1 MRRFTRR
8 QTIGLGVGA
17 VAAMSSLGR
26 ATRAAVPVADV
37 AAPEFAIE
45 SGAEL
50 RVLRPAKFVPADE
63 TLFNENTQ
71 KFVDATGVPVKVD
84 YQAWEDLRPQT
95 AVTANTGAGPDVVLG
110 WTDDPHLYG
119 DKLVEITDIADY
131 LGAKYGG
138 WYPVAELYG
147 KRFGTENWVAIPFGG
162 SGGPA
167 LYRKSWINEAG
178 FDEFPKDTDGFL
190 KLCQAM
196 QKSGHPAG
204 FALGHAVGD
213 ANSFCHWLV
222 WSHGGF
228 MIDEDQKVA
237 INSKET
243 IEALKYGRALYETF
257 IPGTLSWNDVSNNK
271 AMLAGEIG
279 VSQNGVS
286 LYNAFRNSEDANV
299 KAQAEDVYMAR
310 MPTGPVGFGTETALV
325 VNAMIF
331 NHTAYPNAAKA
342 YLTYMMEADQYDAW
356 LTASSG
362 YWAQPLKAYAES
374 EVWTMDP
381 KVTLYRDTM
390 KDSLWLAYKG
400 PISEA
405 SAAVVADYVM
415 VDMVSS
421 ACSGS
426 ASAEDAAAEAE
437 RRAQRYYKS

>member
-1 MRRFTRR
+1 MRKFTRR
-8 QTIGLGVGA
+8 QSIGLGVGA
-17 VAAMSSLGR
+17 VAALSPLGR
-26 ATRAAVPVADV
+26 RARAAVPMADV
-37 AAPEFAIE
+37 AAPEFPIE
-45 SGAEL
+45 SGASL

-71 KFVDATGVPVKVD
+71 KFVDATGVQVRVD

-119 DKLVEITDIADY
+119 DKLVEITDIAEY

-147 KRFGTENWVAIPFGG
+147 KRFGTDSWVAIPFGG

-167 LYRKSWINEAG
+167 LYRKSWMNEAG
-178 FDEFPKDTDGFL
+178 FDAFPTDTDGFL

-196 QKSGHPAG
+196 QKIGHPAG

-222 WSHGGF
+222 WSHGGY

-243 IEALKYGRALYETF
+243 VEALKYGRALYETF

-279 VSQNGVS
+279 LSQNGVS
-286 LYNAFRNSEDANV
+286 LYNAFLNSEDPNI

-310 MPTGPVGFGTETALV
+310 MPVGPVGFGTETALV

-331 NHTAYPNAAKA
+331 GHTAYPNAAKA
-342 YLTYMMEADQYDAW
+342 YLTYMMEADQYDPW
-356 LTASSG
+356 LTGSSG

-374 EVWTMDP
+374 EVWSRDP

-415 VDMVSS
+415 VDMVSA

-426 ASAEDAAAEAE
+426 VSAEDAAAEAE
-437 RRAQRYYKS
+437 RRALRYYKS

>member
-1 MRRFTRR
+1 MRKFTRR
-8 QTIGLGVGA
+8 DTLGLGVGA
-17 VAAMSSLGR
+17 AALVSGLGR
-26 ATRAAVPVADV
+26 GTRAAVPVADV
-37 AAPEFAIE
+37 APPQFEIE
-45 SGAEL
+45 DGAEL

-63 TLFNENTQ
+63 EFFNKNTA
-71 KFVDATGVPVKVD
+71 KFTETTGIRVKVD

-110 WTDDPHLYG
+110 WTDDPHLYS
-119 DKLVEITDIADY
+119 DKLVEITDVAEY
-131 LGAKYGG
+131 LGQKYGG
-138 WYPVAELYG
+138 WYPVSERYG
-147 KRFGTENWVAIPFGG
+147 KKFGTDTWVAIPFGG

-178 FDEFPKDTDGFL
+178 FDEFPGDTEGFL

-196 QKSGHPAG
+196 QKIGHPAG

-228 MIDEDQKVA
+228 MINEDQTVA

-243 IEALKYGRALYETF
+243 VEALKYGRALYETF
-257 IPGTLSWNDVSNNK
+257 IPGTLSWLDTSNNK

-286 LYNAFRNSEDANV
+286 LYNAFVNSEDPNV
-299 KAQAEDVYMAR
+299 AALAEDVFMAR

-331 NHTAYPNAAKA
+331 GHTEYPNAAKA
-342 YLTYMMEADQYDAW
+342 YLTYMMEADQYDPW

-374 EVWTMDP
+374 DVWKKDP

-426 ASAEDAAAEAE
+426 VTAEEAAAEAE
-437 RRAQRYYKS
+437 RRAKRYYES